1 MLCGRRCSASQ
12 LVSSRLLIFHH
23 PPEIQGYAA
32 PALHS
37 HTRVTAASRTRTCAQ
52 PCHRLRLHDSTHL
65 WSQSPQA
72 ARMTR
77 NRRGRSLSI
86 SGSIRRGG
94 SSKSYSQLSRTEQSK
109 MCKREMEWSKVS
121 KVTSHT
127 VAAVVVVTHIPLPS
141 PSTGTGIRPA
151 LHAVWWG
158 SHHTSHSPPLP
169 LAGSRSRPTPK
180 TCRPADGRRPAKR
193 PGAHAARRIAHTPS
207 ERLDSPAARLA
218 TRRVKLLQSLWRT
231 GERAARRFRSLLLT
245 TKRDQCVLHD
255 DSVLCL
261 SYFAMSK
268 ID

>member
-72 ARMTR
+72 AQMTR

-127 VAAVVVVTHIPLPS
+127 VAATAVVTHPPPFSKHRDRDPPS
-141 PSTGTGIRPA
+141 PSRRLVG
-151 LHAVWWG
+151 L
-158 SHHTSHSPPLP
+158 
-169 LAGSRSRPTPK
+169 TPHI
-180 TCRPADGRRPAKR
+180 TF
-193 PGAHAARRIAHTPS
+193 T
-207 ERLDSPAARLA
+207 
-218 TRRVKLLQSLWRT
+218 TF
-231 GERAARRFRSLLLT
+231 AARRFQ
-245 TKRDQCVLHD
+245 KPAH
-255 DSVLCL
+255 
-261 SYFAMSK
+261 A
-268 ID
+268 

>member
-23 PPEIQGYAA
+23 PPEIQGCAA

-37 HTRVTAASRTRTCAQ
+37 HTRVTAASRAPTCAQ
-52 PCHRLRLHDSTHL
+52 PCHRLRLHESTHL

-86 SGSIRRGG
+86 SISIRRGG

-169 LAGSRSRPTPK
+169 PAGSRSRPTPK

-193 PGAHAARRIAHTPS
+193 PSRDQGRTQPVASLT
-207 ERLDSPAARLA
+207 RLLSDLIRPLQD
-218 TRRVKLLQSLWRT
+218 LLRAVSSSCNLSANWRAGGST
-231 GERAARRFRSLLLT
+231 FQESLLVT
-245 TKRDQCVLHD
+245 TKRDQCVCMTIP
-255 DSVLCL
+255 SCV
-261 SYFAMSK
+261 
-268 ID
+268 